1 MSRIQMMR
9 GEKLNVL
16 DKIHFDGSSL
26 FVGQTSK
33 IIYKGP
39 LCIENPSEIYMHYG
53 YGYNWENLQELKL
66 FKGPTGYEADITF
79 IKADELNFCFRS
91 QTGKWDNNNKTNY
104 QVQIEPAPVLCT
116 PGSEYLHLEIPTLKT
131 FYYVINKIKLALSR
145 TFSTIK
151 SFFKKKTISE

>member
-1 MSRIQMMR
+1 MIR
-9 GEKLNVL
+9 GEDLNVL
-16 DKIHFDGSSL
+16 DKVHFDGTNL

-39 LCIENPSEIYMHYG
+39 LCLDNPDEIYMHYG

-66 FKGPTGYEADITF
+66 FKGPIGYEADITF

-104 QVQIEPAPVLCT
+104 QVQIDPAPVLCT
-116 PGSEYLHLEIPTLKT
+116 PNSDFLHLEIPTLKT
-131 FYYVINKIKLALSR
+131 FYYIKRKLKLAISKAISAI
-145 TFSTIK
+145 TGI
-151 SFFKKKTISE
+151 FKKKSVS